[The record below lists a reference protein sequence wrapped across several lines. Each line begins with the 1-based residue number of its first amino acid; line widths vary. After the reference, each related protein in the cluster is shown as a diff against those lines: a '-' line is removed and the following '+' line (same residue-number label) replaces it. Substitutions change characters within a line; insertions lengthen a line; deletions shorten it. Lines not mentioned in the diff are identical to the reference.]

1 METKG
6 AMEPRQLAPA
16 GVLDRARIAEA
27 PDLVRTTLELP

>member
-1 METKG
+1 
-6 AMEPRQLAPA
+6 MEPRQLAPA